1 MDIFPKQNEISSERN
16 LYLQLNF
23 AVGIF
28 TGSGFGKRKTGD
40 SMNKKAISRKHSILT
55 LVFVLAGLTS
65 IAQNSV
71 IISGQDP
78 SRRVITTAVPFLN
91 FAPDSRHSAMGDVG
105 VATSPDAN
113 STYWNA
119 GKLAFIKDDYG
130 FSLSY
135 SPWLGKLVNDMSLSY
150 LSGYKR
156 IDENSAFGL
165 DLRYFNMGDISLT
178 DGRGN
183 PIGEFNP
190 RDIAIGGTY
199 SRRLSANLG
208 LGISA
213 RFIHSN
219 LSGNM
224 SASGGTESRPGISVG
239 SDIGLYYQKPILV
252 GQKEGV
258 WSWGLTLSNIG
269 PKITYNS
276 AEDLD
281 YIPTTFR
288 LGTAYKINVNSTSS
302 LTFALD
308 VNKLMVPTPP
318 TYETNSDGTLATDA
332 SGNLIIAEGKDPDR
346 PLISGMF
353 GSFNDAPGGSQEEFS
368 EFTVSFG
375 MEYLYADKFALRTGY
390 FHEDDSKGG
399 RRYFTMGAG
408 FTMKRI
414 GLDFSY
420 LVPQVQNHPLAETLR
435 FSLRY
440 SLASIATAD

>member
-1 MDIFPKQNEISSERN
+1 
-16 LYLQLNF
+16 
-23 AVGIF
+23 
-28 TGSGFGKRKTGD
+28 
-40 SMNKKAISRKHSILT
+40 MNKKAILGRKSILSI
-55 LVFVLAGLTS
+55 VFALAGFS
-65 IAQNSV
+65 SFAQNSV

-78 SRRVITTAVPFLN
+78 NRRVITTAVPFLN

-113 STYWNA
+113 SAHWNA
-119 GKLAFIKDDYG
+119 GKLAFIKDDLG

-135 SPWLGKLVNDMSLSY
+135 SPWLGKLVNDMSLNY
-150 LSGYKR
+150 LSGFKK
-156 IDENSAFGL
+156 IDENSAWGF
-165 DLRYFNMGDISLT
+165 DVRYFNMGDIELT

-199 SRRLSANLG
+199 SRKLSQNLG

-219 LSGNM
+219 LSG
-224 SASGGTESRPGISVG
+224 SISSVGGAEARPGTGVG
-239 SDIGLYYQKPILV
+239 ADIGLYYQKPTFI
-252 GQKEGV
+252 GSKEGT
-258 WSWGLTLSNIG
+258 WSWGVTLTNLG

-281 YIPTTFR
+281 YIPTNLR
-288 LGTAYKINVNSTSS
+288 IGTAYKINFNELNS
-302 LTFALD
+302 LTFILD
-308 VNKLMVPTPP
+308 ANKLMVPTPP
-318 TYETNSDGTLATDA
+318 IYRTNQDGTLATDEN
-332 SGNLIIAEGKDPDR
+332 GNLIIAAGQDPNR
-346 PLISGMF
+346 ALISGMF
-353 GSFNDAPGGSQEEFS
+353 GSFSDAPGGFQEEMS

-375 MEYLYADKFALRTGY
+375 MEYLYTEKFALRTGY
-390 FHEDDSKGG
+390 FYEDKTKGG
-399 RRYFTMGAG
+399 RRYFTMGLG
-408 FTMKRI
+408 FNMKRL

-440 SLASIATAD
+440 SITSN

>member
-1 MDIFPKQNEISSERN
+1 
-16 LYLQLNF
+16 
-23 AVGIF
+23 
-28 TGSGFGKRKTGD
+28 
-40 SMNKKAISRKHSILT
+40 MNKKAILGRKSILSI
-55 LVFVLAGLTS
+55 VFALAGFS
-65 IAQNSV
+65 SFAQNSV

-78 SRRVITTAVPFLN
+78 NRRVITTAVPFLN

-113 STYWNA
+113 SAHWNA
-119 GKLAFIKDDYG
+119 GKLAFIKDDLG

-135 SPWLGKLVNDMSLSY
+135 SPWLGKLVNDMSLNY
-150 LSGYKR
+150 LSGFKK
-156 IDENSAFGL
+156 IDENSAWGF
-165 DLRYFNMGDISLT
+165 DIRYFNMGDIELT

-199 SRRLSANLG
+199 SRKLSQNLG

-219 LSGNM
+219 LSG
-224 SASGGTESRPGISVG
+224 SISSVGGAEARPGTGVG
-239 SDIGLYYQKPILV
+239 ADIGLYYQKPTFI
-252 GQKEGV
+252 GSKEGT
-258 WSWGLTLSNIG
+258 WSWGVTLTNLG

-281 YIPTTFR
+281 YIPTNLR
-288 LGTAYKINVNSTSS
+288 IGTAYKINFNELNSF
-302 LTFALD
+302 TFILD
-308 VNKLMVPTPP
+308 ANKLMVPTPP
-318 TYETNSDGTLATDA
+318 IYQTNQDGTLATDEN
-332 SGNLIIAEGKDPDR
+332 GNLIISAGQDPNR
-346 PLISGMF
+346 ALISGMF
-353 GSFNDAPGGSQEEFS
+353 GSFSDAPGGFNEEMS

-375 MEYLYADKFALRTGY
+375 MEYLYTEKFALRTGY
-390 FHEDDSKGG
+390 FYEDKTKGG
-399 RRYFTMGAG
+399 RRYFTMGLG
-408 FTMKRI
+408 FNMKRL

-440 SLASIATAD
+440 SITSN